1 MGQETGA
8 NYEANDI
15 AIIGISAR
23 FAGADSKDEYWSNLV
38 KGVESITF
46 MPDDMIKAER
56 HLLGNPYYVPAAGLV
71 RDYDKFDSG
80 FFGISEHVADMMTP
94 EHRVFLEAAHDV
106 MVDGGYHPETMP
118 QEVAVYAACNPQSVA
133 TYSPPPNWV
142 TANDPV
148 LDHSQAWCPDALAP
162 YTMYHLGLKGEAM
175 TVTAFC
181 SSFHATVHLACQ
193 SLLLGQ
199 TDMAIAGGVMVRLP
213 HHRGYL
219 WAEGKPLS
227 RDGHCRPFDA
237 EGTGAAIASG
247 VAVLLL
253 KPLGDALRDRDHV
266 YATIKGTAINNNG
279 AQSMGFSVL
288 EPDRLGACIASALT
302 VAGLKGE
309 DISMLEGVGAG
320 LPLFDTV
327 ELQASKLAFNT
338 RLTRSCSLTAVK
350 GNVGHT
356 GVASGGAGVI
366 KAALALQSGLIP
378 GTLNHHRPGPDLDLP
393 NSPFFIDRET
403 RPWEAPS
410 GIRRAGVNSIGG
422 AGYNAHMVLEQAPAR
437 AARAACAALPRLFV
451 VSAHAQGSLRRQLA
465 ALADRIGNDAQ
476 LRLDDLA
483 FTLGVGRRPYRYR
496 WAVVAATR
504 EELLHA
510 LLDDAPRISDAEAA
524 GRSALP
530 GSLSQANGLIAF
542 AQASRRHEREVLN
555 ALAQAWRGGGRLD
568 AAAVFDEPQARR
580 VPLASYSY
588 ERRHHWRK
596 YPV

>member
-1 MGQETGA
+1 MRSEA
-8 NYEANDI
+8 NNDFEANDI
-15 AIIGISAR
+15 AIVGMSAR
-23 FAGADSKDEYWSNLV
+23 FAGADSKDEYWSNLL
-38 KGVESITF
+38 GGIESITF
-46 MPDDMIKAER
+46 MADEMLSAER
-56 HLLGNPYYVPAAGLV
+56 HLLGHPHYVSAAGLI
-71 RDYDKFDSG
+71 RDYDRFDSD
-80 FFGISEHVADMMTP
+80 FFGIAHRVADMMTP

-106 MVDGGYHPETMP
+106 MVDGGYHPGTMP
-118 QEVAVYAACNPQSVA
+118 EEVAVYAACNPQSVA

-142 TANDPV
+142 TANDAV

-219 WAEGKPLS
+219 WAPGKPLS

-237 EGTGAAIASG
+237 QGTGAAVASG
-247 VAVLLL
+247 VSVLLL
-253 KPLGDALRDRDHV
+253 KPLANAIRDRDHV

-309 DISMLEGVGAG
+309 DISMLEAVGAG

-327 ELQASKLAFNT
+327 EFQASKLAFNGAGKGT
-338 RLTRSCSLTAVK
+338 CSLTAVK
-350 GNVGHT
+350 GNIGHT

-366 KAALALQSGLIP
+366 KAALSLQAGVIP
-378 GTLNHHRPGPDLDLP
+378 GTLNHSKPGEDIDFG
-393 NSPFFIDRET
+393 NSPFFISSEA

-410 GIRRAGVNSIGG
+410 GIRRAGINSIGG

-437 AARAACAALPRLFV
+437 SARAACSVQPRLFI
-451 VSAHAQGSLRRQLA
+451 VSAHSEGSLRRQLA
-465 ALADRIGNDAQ
+465 AIGD
-476 LRLDDLA
+476 RLDANRELRPDDVA
-483 FTLGVGRRPYRYR
+483 FTLGMGRRQLRYR
-496 WAVVAATR
+496 WSAVASTR
-504 EELLHA
+504 EELCAA
-510 LLDDAPRISDAEAA
+510 LRQGDPRMSDAGAPAA
-524 GRSALP
+524 GELPRGLVRNGGAIALADRSQRHQRDAL
-530 GSLSQANGLIAF
+530 
-542 AQASRRHEREVLN
+542 ET
-555 ALAQAWRGGGRLD
+555 LAQAWRGGGSID
-568 AAAVFDEPQARR
+568 AAAVFDEPQAHR

>member
-1 MGQETGA
+1 MGQEMDTQF
-8 NYEANDI
+8 ETNDI

-38 KGVESITF
+38 KGVESISF
-46 MPDDMIKAER
+46 MPDSMLKAER
-56 HLLGNPYYVPAAGLV
+56 HLAENPYYVPAAGLI
-71 RDYDKFDSG
+71 RDYDHFDST
-80 FFGISEHVADMMTP
+80 FFGIAPHIADMMTP

-106 MVDGGYHPETMP
+106 MVDGGYHPDVMP
-118 QEVAVYAACNPQSVA
+118 DEVAVYAACNPQSVA

-142 TANDPV
+142 TANDPI
-148 LDHSQAWCPDALAP
+148 LEHSQAWCPDALAP

-175 TVTAFC
+175 TITAFC
-181 SSFHATVHLACQ
+181 SSFHATVHFACQ

-219 WAEGKPLS
+219 WSPGKPLS

-237 EGTGAAIASG
+237 QGTGAAVASG
-247 VAVLLL
+247 VSVLLL
-253 KPLGDALRDRDHV
+253 KPLGAAIRDRDHV

-309 DISMLEGVGAG
+309 DISLLEAVGAG
-320 LPLFDTV
+320 LPIFDTV
-327 ELQASKLAFNT
+327 EFQASKLAFNT
-338 RLTRSCSLTAVK
+338 PQKKTCSLTAVK
-350 GNVGHT
+350 GNIGHT

-366 KAALALQSGLIP
+366 KAALALQSGIIP
-378 GTLNHHRPGPDLDLP
+378 GTLNHQAPGEDIDFP

-403 RPWEAPS
+403 RPWEPAS

-422 AGYNAHMVLEQAPAR
+422 AGYNAHMVLEEAPPLAK
-437 AARAACAALPRLFV
+437 RAACTGLPRLFV
-451 VSAHAQGSLRRQLA
+451 VSAHSEASLRRQLEAIGARLA
-465 ALADRIGNDAQ
+465 ADPQ
-476 LRLDDLA
+476 LRMDDTA
-483 FTLGVGRRPYRYR
+483 FTLGVGRRPMRFR
-496 WAVVAATR
+496 WAVVASDR
-504 EELLHA
+504 SELLDA
-510 LLDDAPRISDAEAA
+510 LQDGRALVSDVEAA
-524 GRSALP
+524 SNAGLP
-530 GSLSQANGLIAF
+530 KSLVQTKEGIRL
-542 AQASRRHEREVLN
+542 SRPEQRHERPVLE
-555 ALAQAWRGGGRLD
+555 ALAEAWRHGGSLD
-568 AAAVFDEPQARR
+568 ARAGFDEPQMRR

-596 YPV
+596 YQM